1 VIDVLAY
8 MYNHMSWGW
17 GILMTLGWM
26 ILLGL
31 FVAVLVSAMRDRGGS
46 SARDVLD
53 KRLAAGEISLEDYER
68 TRAAITADPGSGAGA
83 GGHGAVDQSCAGK
96 PRPGGT

>member
-1 VIDVLAY
+1 MGPHKGVIEVLAY

-17 GILMTLGWM
+17 GILMTLGWV

-46 SARDVLD
+46 SAREVLD

-68 TRAAITADPGSGAGA
+68 ARAAITADPGPGSAAGA
-83 GGHGAVDQSCAGK
+83 GGHGAMH
-96 PRPGGT
+96 R

>member
-1 VIDVLAY
+1 VLAY

-17 GILMTLGWM
+17 GILMTLGWV

-46 SARDVLD
+46 SAREVLA
-53 KRLAAGEISLEDYER
+53 KRLAAGDISLEDYER
-68 TRAAITADPGSGAGA
+68 TRAAITADSWSGSAAGA
-83 GGHGAVDQSCAGK
+83 GGHGAIH
-96 PRPGGT
+96 R